1 MYELVRQNDIDGYRE
16 RLLRKPFFI
25 VKISSRR
32 VISSA
37 VINRRLSSQRVVS
50 SAPLSSI
57 ADCHHNVLC
66 HQLRC
71 HQSQIVIT
79 TCCVIAKRFSISL
92 KIYRNIAIYKYQM
105 GTTKSDLFNKKQNE
119 TASLLKA
126 IAHPARIAIVEYL
139 MNVESCICGDIVN
152 KLPLAQPTVSQ
163 HLKELK
169 LAGIIQGSI
178 EGNSICY
185 CLNEKSIQKLKVYF
199 ETIETKISKQNKCC

>member
-1 MYELVRQNDIDGYRE
+1 
-16 RLLRKPFFI
+16 LRNFFAE
-25 VKISSRR
+25 S
-32 VISSA
+32 
-37 VINRRLSSQRVVS
+37 
-50 SAPLSSI
+50 
-57 ADCHHNVLC
+57 
-66 HQLRC
+66 
-71 HQSQIVIT
+71 
-79 TCCVIAKRFSISL
+79 CVTSFVEN
-92 KIYRNIAIYKYQM
+92 RNIAIYKYKM

-139 MNVESCICGDIVN
+139 MNVESCVCGDIVT

>member
-1 MYELVRQNDIDGYRE
+1 MAELVDAHDSKSCVLGHVGSIPTLGTE
-16 RLLRKPFFI
+16 KGFFGSLFFI
-25 VKISSRR
+25 PKNLIP
-32 VISSA
+32 
-37 VINRRLSSQRVVS
+37 QG
-50 SAPLSSI
+50 
-57 ADCHHNVLC
+57 

-92 KIYRNIAIYKYQM
+92 KIYRNIAIYKYCM
-105 GTTKSDLFNKKQNE
+105 GATKSDLFNKKQNE

-152 KLPLAQPTVSQ
+152 QLPLAQPTVSQ

-169 LAGIIQGSI
+169 LAGVIQGSI

>member
-1 MYELVRQNDIDGYRE
+1 MAELVDAHDSKSCVFGHVGSIPTLGTEKGFFGSLFLLQN
-16 RLLRKPFFI
+16 FF
-25 VKISSRR
+25 VESCFASF
-32 VISSA
+32 VESCETSFA
-37 VINRRLSSQRVVS
+37 ESCFASFAES
-50 SAPLSSI
+50 CETSFEEY
-57 ADCHHNVLC
+57 C
-66 HQLRC
+66 
-71 HQSQIVIT
+71 
-79 TCCVIAKRFSISL
+79 
-92 KIYRNIAIYKYQM
+92 NIAIYKYNM

-185 CLNEKSIQKLKVYF
+185 CLNEKTIQKLKVYF
-199 ETIETKISKQNKCC
+199 ETIENKISKQIKCC

>member
-1 MYELVRQNDIDGYRE
+1 MWVRFPLWVQ
-16 RLLRKPFFI
+16 RKASSEAFFYG
-25 VKISSRR
+25 VYLQG
-32 VISSA
+32 SA
-37 VINRRLSSQRVVS
+37 KGPVEGRY
-50 SAPLSSI
+50 
-57 ADCHHNVLC
+57 
-66 HQLRC
+66 
-71 HQSQIVIT
+71 
-79 TCCVIAKRFSISL
+79 AKRPCEAPSERPCKATFAESCVTPF
-92 KIYRNIAIYKYQM
+92 KEYRNIAIYKYQM

-139 MNVESCICGDIVN
+139 MNVESCVCGDIVT

>member
-1 MYELVRQNDIDGYRE
+1 MAELVDAHDSKSCVFGHVGSIPTLGTEKGFFGSLFLLQN
-16 RLLRKPFFI
+16 FF
-25 VKISSRR
+25 VESCFASF
-32 VISSA
+32 VESCETSFA
-37 VINRRLSSQRVVS
+37 ESCFASFAES
-50 SAPLSSI
+50 CETSFEEY
-57 ADCHHNVLC
+57 C
-66 HQLRC
+66 
-71 HQSQIVIT
+71 
-79 TCCVIAKRFSISL
+79 
-92 KIYRNIAIYKYQM
+92 NIAIYKYNM
-105 GTTKSDLFNKKQNE
+105 GTTKAELFTKKQNE

-185 CLNEKSIQKLKVYF
+185 CLNEKTIQKLKVYF
-199 ETIETKISKQNKCC
+199 ETIENKISKQIKCC

>member
-1 MYELVRQNDIDGYRE
+1 
-16 RLLRKPFFI
+16 
-25 VKISSRR
+25 
-32 VISSA
+32 
-37 VINRRLSSQRVVS
+37 LSSQRVVS

-152 KLPLAQPTVSQ
+152 QLPLAQPTVSQ

-169 LAGIIQGSI
+169 LAGVIQGSI

>member
-1 MYELVRQNDIDGYRE
+1 MAELVDAHDSKSCVFGHVGSIPTLGTE
-16 RLLRKPFFI
+16 KGFFGSLFLLRNFFAE
-25 VKISSRR
+25 SCATS
-32 VISSA
+32 
-37 VINRRLSSQRVVS
+37 
-50 SAPLSSI
+50 
-57 ADCHHNVLC
+57 
-66 HQLRC
+66 
-71 HQSQIVIT
+71 
-79 TCCVIAKRFSISL
+79 FEE
-92 KIYRNIAIYKYQM
+92 YRNIAIYKYQM

-139 MNVESCICGDIVN
+139 MNVESCVCGDIVT

>member
-1 MYELVRQNDIDGYRE
+1 M
-16 RLLRKPFFI
+16 
-25 VKISSRR
+25 
-32 VISSA
+32 
-37 VINRRLSSQRVVS
+37 
-50 SAPLSSI
+50 
-57 ADCHHNVLC
+57 
-66 HQLRC
+66 
-71 HQSQIVIT
+71 
-79 TCCVIAKRFSISL
+79 
-92 KIYRNIAIYKYQM
+92 YRNIAIYKYEM

-139 MNVESCICGDIVN
+139 MNVESCVCGELVN
-152 KLPLAQPTVSQ
+152 QLPLAQPTVSQ

-178 EGNSICY
+178 EGNTICY